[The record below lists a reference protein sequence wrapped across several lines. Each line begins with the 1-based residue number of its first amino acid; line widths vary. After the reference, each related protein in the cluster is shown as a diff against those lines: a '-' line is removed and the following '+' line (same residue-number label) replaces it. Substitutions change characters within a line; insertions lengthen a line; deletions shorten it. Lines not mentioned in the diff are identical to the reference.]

1 MKTIRKRIV
10 AIAAICALIM
20 GLSLGGLSYYYSGH
34 MATEDSETLMLAKSE
49 ETKAKLDS
57 ILSGIQQSV
66 ETLTEIAV
74 SELDD
79 FDSFKKNEVYISDS
93 FSQKYGLNE
102 GDEVKLDA
110 QYEKKTYT
118 FKVKGIYDKSQSIA
132 VFMPIDKFA
141 DIFDLKDDQRYI
153 LQQKD
158 GLIVQYLSGKTI

>member
-1 MKTIRKRIV
+1 MNTIRKRIV

-66 ETLTEIAV
+66 ATLTEIAV

-79 FDSFKKNEVYISDS
+79 FDSFKTSSKYVENYTKKIENTVLHFAENTDGALTAYVRYNPDFTLPTSGVFLTRNSTDDGFES
-93 FSQKYGLNE
+93 VEPTDFS
-102 GDEVKLDA
+102 
-110 QYEKKTYT
+110 T
-118 FKVKGIYDKSQSIA
+118 YDKN
-132 VFMPIDKFA
+132 
-141 DIFDLKDDQRYI
+141 DLEHV
-153 LQQKD
+153 
-158 GLIVQYLSGKTI
+158 GL